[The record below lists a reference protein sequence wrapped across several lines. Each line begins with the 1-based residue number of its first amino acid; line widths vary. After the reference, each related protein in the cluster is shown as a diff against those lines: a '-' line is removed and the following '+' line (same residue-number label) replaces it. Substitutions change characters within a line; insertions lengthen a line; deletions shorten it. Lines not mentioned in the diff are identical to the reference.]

1 MDFDRGVELSQENVT
16 PLVTIRVASE
26 SDVAAIQRCRFDVY
40 SEEGYINPLN
50 FPDGRES
57 DQYDDSSVSVIA
69 TAGIGNVAVGTTRII
84 LGKYTNLPIQEA
96 PHFLTISRPERAG
109 EISRLCVRDGY
120 RDGRISIAM
129 YRTLFDVI
137 EKNGIEEVYVIVD
150 QAFYETLCWIGFP
163 FAVLGEPK
171 DYMGLTIPAKCVIS
185 EVLPS
190 LKNSE
195 NANLLGVTALFE
207 RPFPGSIIM

>member
-1 MDFDRGVELSQENVT
+1 MNFDRGVELSQENVT

-26 SDVAAIQRCRFDVY
+26 SDVEAIQRCRFDVY
-40 SEEGYINPLN
+40 SEEGYIDPLN

-84 LGKYTNLPIQEA
+84 FGKYTNLPIQEE
-96 PHFLTISRPERAG
+96 PHFLTISKPEKVG
-109 EISRLCVRDGY
+109 DGY
-120 RDGRISIAM
+120 RDGKVSIAM

-137 EKNGIEEVYVIVD
+137 EKNNIEEVYVIVD
-150 QAFYETLCWIGFP
+150 QAFYDTLRWIGFP
-163 FAVLGEPK
+163 FEVLGEPK
-171 DYMGLTIPAKCVIS
+171 DYMGLTIPARCVIS
-185 EVLPS
+185 EVRPS
-190 LKNSE
+190 LKESE

-207 RPFPGSIIM
+207 RPFSGSIIM